1 MGNRK
6 KKYEAGEAS
15 NFMTRKRA
23 LKKLQLTLK
32 DFRRLCILKGVF
44 PREPRNRKRAQKGNV
59 SKVSTLYYEKDI
71 RFLLHEP
78 IVDKFRDFKVF
89 LRKLK
94 KAQEKKNWDTVER
107 LRDNKPKYTLD
118 TIVKERYP
126 TFIDALRDLEDCLC
140 LCFLYSTFPKT
151 HKTPVEMVS
160 LCKRLTTEFM
170 HYVIEA
176 RALRKVFC
184 SIKGYY
190 FQAEV
195 KGQTVTWI
203 VPHNF
208 GFAQPASVDMRLMSI
223 FVEFYTTVL
232 GFVNFRL
239 YHSLNLSYPPV
250 LANTVPGQTEE
261 QEDRVMALNQALA
274 RTCVE
279 ADAAEMDEIALD
291 GGDGE
296 AMEKARLETEAR
308 DRQSKLFHGL
318 RFFLGREVPR
328 EPLVFMIR
336 AVGGEVSWD
345 ESVAPGATYKCTDQK
360 ITHQVCDRESVP
372 DQVLGRFYIQPQW
385 VFDSIN
391 NRSRCKEADFALG
404 ETLPPHL
411 SPFLAERRIGDY
423 VPPEQKELEE
433 KANKEV
439 TEGEEDEDGEE
450 EEEEEDE
457 DEKEDLE
464 EESDSGDEVQEDG
477 TDEAKSNMGVKIG
490 TMTKLDDDHDKK
502 MLEDEE
508 YKLRVMMIKKK
519 HRGLYRSMMRNRK
532 KRMNEAKNMERKR
545 KEWDEKND
553 KKAKK
558 RKVEKQEST
567 PEVAA

>member
-6 KKYEAGEAS
+6 KKYETGEAS

-59 SKVSTLYYEKDI
+59 SQVSTLYYEKDI

-94 KAQEKKNWDTVER
+94 KAQEKKNWDTVDR
-107 LRDNKPKYTLD
+107 LKDNKPKYTLD

-151 HKTPVEMVS
+151 LKTPVEMVS

-190 FQAEV
+190 FQVEI
-195 KGQTVTWI
+195 KGQTITWI

-239 YHSLNLSYPPV
+239 YNSLNLSYPPT
-250 LANTVPGQTEE
+250 LATSTVPTEE
-261 QEDRVMALNQALA
+261 QEDKVMALNQALQ
-274 RTCVE
+274 RTIVE
-279 ADAAEMDEIALD
+279 PDAVELDQIALD
-291 GGDGE
+291 ESGE
-296 AMEKARLETEAR
+296 AMEKARLESEAR
-308 DRQSKLFHGL
+308 DRQSKLFTGL
-318 RFFLGREVPR
+318 RFFLGREIPR
-328 EPLVFMIR
+328 EPIVFMIR

-345 ESVAPGATYKCTDQK
+345 SSVAPGATFSESDET
-360 ITHQVCDRESVP
+360 ITLQVCDRPTVSNKI
-372 DQVLGRFYIQPQW
+372 LGRFYVQPQW
-385 VFDSIN
+385 IFDSIN
-391 NRSRCKEADFALG
+391 RRERCGEADYALG

-423 VPPEQKELEE
+423 VPPEQRVLEE
-433 KANKEV
+433 GEKE
-439 TEGEEDEDGEE
+439 EKEEAEEDEEDDEDEEDED
-450 EEEEEDE
+450 DE
-457 DEKEDLE
+457 DENIENDSDVE
-464 EESDSGDEVQEDG
+464 EEGKKNDVKEED
-477 TDEAKSNMGVKIG
+477 TSMGVKVG
-490 TMTKLDDDHDKK
+490 MMTKLDEDHDRK
-502 MLEDEE
+502 MIEDEE

-519 HRGLYRSMMRNRK
+519 HRGLYRSMMKSRK
-532 KRMNEAKNMERKR
+532 KRMNEAKNLERKR
-545 KEWDEKND
+545 KDWDEKND

-558 RKVEKQEST
+558 RKVEESAT
-567 PEVAA
+567 TAEVA